1 MIKWLI
7 CKLWGH
13 KTISK
18 AATGQTYQ
26 TESPFIGQ
34 TTGLLFR
41 YEQSKFC
48 LRCGT
53 PNKKAD

>member
-13 KTISK
+13 KTVLK
-18 AATGQTYQ
+18 AYTGQNY
-26 TESPFIGQ
+26 PVGKY
-34 TTGLLFR
+34 FR
-41 YEQSKFC
+41 HEQSKFC